1 VIEILK
7 KSVLIL
13 VIFALW
19 QVVCELEIFTP
30 YILPSPITTL
40 KTMFDMSL
48 SGELIT
54 HVMISFKR
62 IFIGYA
68 FAFVLAFAFGG
79 VAALFPK
86 ASIYYEWIL
95 EFFRNVPPLS
105 LIAILVLWFGINETP
120 KIIIIILA
128 SFFPMFLSI
137 QKGLTSCDVKLIEVG
152 KIFCFSKFEI
162 FYKIILKN
170 AIRDIFVGMRIG
182 FGYAMRAIVGAE
194 MIAASSGLGYLI
206 LDAEELSRADRIFVG
221 IFTIGICGV
230 LIDRV
235 FLFLIFKFSLLRS
248 EK

>member
-1 VIEILK
+1 MIEIFK

-19 QVVCELEIFTP
+19 QVVCELKIFTP

-137 QKGLTSCDVKLIEVG
+137 SKGLTSCDVKLIEVG

-170 AIRDIFVGMRIG
+170 AIKDIFVGMRIG

-206 LDAEELSRADRIFVG
+206 LDAEELSHADRIFVG

-230 LIDRV
+230 LIARI
-235 FLFLIFKFSLLRS
+235 FLFSISKFSLLRS
-248 EK
+248 KK